1 MPRPPFPNP
10 HQYAV
15 DQEVMRHDDAVHYF
29 GEMTAVVMM
38 WNQRDFDLGKVGRCE
53 ECFTS
58 WGDVTDAYEQS
69 SKRKCPACFGTTFQG
84 GFRAIVY
91 RPCIWDFDSDE
102 KQDYEKRGYT
112 QAGRAGV
119 QTVAGLTL
127 HDNDY
132 LIRQDGSRW
141 RMGPP
146 SDDHIV
152 TGFSPVGQL
161 IPSGSIL
168 QVQREDP
175 SSIVYM
181 IPVNQEGLQV
191 QGWSPYM
198 LYPTTND
205 VVRGQAADEPVSD
218 DILVAGG
225 AEEDTNPTILDAG
238 GA

>member
-1 MPRPPFPNP
+1 MARPPFQNP

-15 DQEVMRHDDAVHYF
+15 DQEVTRHDDACHYF
-29 GEMTAVVMM
+29 GEMTAIIMM
-38 WNQRDFDLGKVGRCE
+38 WNQRDFDLGKVGRCSV
-53 ECFTS
+53 CYTS
-58 WGDVTDAYEQS
+58 WGEVAEVFGQS
-69 SKRKCPACFGTTFQG
+69 SKRKCPSCFGTTFEG

-91 RPCIWDFDSDE
+91 RPCIWDFDSDQ
-102 KQDYEKRGYT
+102 KQDYEKRGYV
-112 QAGRAGV
+112 QNGSAGV
-119 QTVAGLTL
+119 QTVSGLAL

-132 LIRQDGSRW
+132 LVRQDATRW

-146 SDDHIV
+146 SDDRIV
-152 TGFSPVGQL
+152 TGFSPTGQEVG
-161 IPSGSIL
+161 SGSVI

-175 SSIVYM
+175 SSIVFM

-191 QGWSPYM
+191 EGWSPYM

-205 VVRGQAADEPVSD
+205 IVRGEPSPEPVSD

-225 AEEDTNPTILDAG
+225 AADDPNATILDAG